1 MGSRILVIG
10 SAGGVGRR
18 VCAEVARQCGPGS
31 LALGDYRIER
41 AESQARE
48 HPDATVRRVDLHDT
62 ACLESALGPGLSAVI
77 VCPRQERPEVQRI
90 CVERGIPCLDVTI
103 DPEFIAQVHALDAR
117 ARETGT
123 PLLTMAGMWPGL
135 SGLMA
140 VGAAGMLDRVDRVD
154 LALCQSTRANA
165 GPEGIADMM
174 GCFAKPVVDLN
185 GGQTREVP
193 GFSVKRRIAYPEPF
207 GSRSHR
213 LVDFVE
219 GGVLAEALGV
229 AEVRT
234 WTGFDSAAF
243 QALVSLLRRA
253 GFLGLFRR
261 KGTGLR
267 LARLVNAV
275 KGLGPK
281 GPEPIAL
288 VVEARGERGGR
299 AHEVRLSLQG
309 PSDYGI
315 TAMSAVAM
323 ARLLTGR
330 AEKAGAGHPLRLF
343 DLREVIEA
351 IAHPEMKLSESI
363 RPASEEIGERLLA

>member
-1 MGSRILVIG
+1 MLVIG
-10 SAGGVGRR
+10 SAGGVGRQ
-18 VCAEVARQCGPGS
+18 VCAEVERQCGPNS
-31 LALGDYRIER
+31 LVLGDYRPER

-48 HPDATVRRVDLHDT
+48 HPGATVRRVDLHDT
-62 ACLESALGPGLSAVI
+62 ACLESTLGPGLSAVI

-103 DPEFIAQVHALDAR
+103 EREFIAQVHALDAR
-117 ARETGT
+117 AKETGT

-140 VGAAGMLDRVDRVD
+140 VRAAGMLDRVDRVD
-154 LALCQSTRANA
+154 LALCQSTRSKV

-174 GCFAKPVVDLN
+174 GCFAKPVVERS
-185 GGQTREVP
+185 GGRAREVP

-267 LARLVNAV
+267 LARFVNAV
-275 KGLGPK
+275 KGLGPE

-288 VVEARGERGGR
+288 VVEARGEQGGR
-299 AHEVRLSLQG
+299 AQEARLSLQG
-309 PSDYGI
+309 PSDYGV

-323 ARLLTGR
+323 ARLLTVR
-330 AEKAGAGHPLRLF
+330 AEAAGAGHPLRLF

-351 IAHPEMKLSESI
+351 IDHPEMKLSESI
-363 RPASEEIGERLLA
+363 RPASEEIVESLLA

>member
-18 VCAEVARQCGPGS
+18 VCAEVARQCGSDS
-31 LALGDYRIER
+31 LVLGDHRIER

-48 HPDATVRRVDLHDT
+48 HPGATVQRVDLHDT
-62 ACLESALGPGLSAVI
+62 ACLESALGHGLSAVI

-103 DPEFIAQVHALDAR
+103 EPEFIAQVHALDAR

-140 VGAAGMLDRVDRVD
+140 VRAAGMLDRVDRVD
-154 LALCQSTRANA
+154 LALCQSTQSKV

-174 GCFAKPVVDLN
+174 GCFAKPVLERR
-185 GGQTREVP
+185 GGRSREVP
-193 GFSVKRRIAYPEPF
+193 GFSVKRRIDYPEPF

-229 AEVRT
+229 AEVQT

-253 GFLGLFRR
+253 GLLGLFRR

-267 LARLVNAV
+267 LARFVNAV
-275 KGLGPK
+275 KGLGPE

-288 VVEARGERGGR
+288 VALARGEQGGR
-299 AHEVRLSLQG
+299 AREVRLSLEG

-323 ARLLTGR
+323 ARLLGGR
-330 AEKAGAGHPLRLF
+330 AGAAGAGHPLRLF
-343 DLREVIEA
+343 DLHEVIEA

-363 RPASEEIGERLLA
+363 LPGTHGSIQQ